1 MAHATETAV
10 VVEVALP
17 GVEPPSRARVGGWA
31 GREGLGGEEL
41 GTVEHVL
48 QVPELDVFD
57 GIVVTT
63 AGGLRFADA
72 DQMADITDRHVL
84 LNLSVEDAERLGQP
98 QAPVV
103 YQADPLSIPAARCMT
118 GSVVRSAVRPL
129 ERDG

>member
-1 MAHATETAV
+1 V
-10 VVEVALP
+10 
-17 GVEPPSRARVGGWA
+17 GRSRGAS
-31 GREGLGGEEL
+31 GGEEL
-41 GTVEHVL
+41 GTGEHVL

-84 LNLSVEDAERLGQP
+84 LNLSVEDAERLGRP
-98 QAPVV
+98 QARVV

-118 GSVVRSAVRPL
+118 GSVVRSAARPL